1 MRSAAELDFSS
12 IYKTFRFRRLWRAE
26 QRGMLSDAMTALMLV
41 TTLRVTPLASGCL
54 TGALMQLLFAVAPT
68 RSLSRTAAGWRELVR
83 GQPSPSLLTMLA
95 AMTLSGCATAPL
107 VQGTGLS
114 SYDGLQQSDG
124 KITKSRL
131 HVKKEQVAAAKTINI
146 APTLFPPNAAPTLS
160 SEQRALVANAV
171 NRALCISLSDRFE
184 VIAAGRPADLTVR
197 AAVTHATETDEAAAG
212 VSVAASIGTK
222 FVDMGS
228 VPIPIPRVPIGLGEL
243 SIEAEAVDRGGRQQ
257 AAIVWARGATA
268 FFSSPRVSK
277 AGDAYELAGSF
288 GEDFATLLNKGE
300 SPFGGVGFSVPSW
313 QKISSNVGLAP
324 KYAACESYGRS
335 PGVAGLV
342 GGKLGFPPEWT
353 DDGANSA
360 ATR

>member
-1 MRSAAELDFSS
+1 L
-12 IYKTFRFRRLWRAE
+12 
-26 QRGMLSDAMTALMLV
+26 
-41 TTLRVTPLASGCL
+41 
-54 TGALMQLLFAVAPT
+54 
-68 RSLSRTAAGWRELVR
+68 
-83 GQPSPSLLTMLA
+83 LLTMLA
-95 AMTLSGCATAPL
+95 AVTWLPGCATAPL
-107 VQGTGLS
+107 VQGSGLS

-131 HVKKEQVAAAKTINI
+131 HVKKEQVAAAKTISI
-146 APTLFPPNAAPTLS
+146 APTQFPPNVAPTLS
-160 SEQRALVANAV
+160 GEQRALVANAV

-184 VIAAGRPADLTVR
+184 VVAPGSPADLTVR

-243 SIEAEAVDRGGRQQ
+243 SIEAEAVDRAGRQQ
-257 AAIVWARGATA
+257 AAIVWGRGATA

-335 PGVAGLV
+335 PGIAGLV

-353 DDGANSA
+353 DDGAKA
-360 ATR
+360 VPTR